1 MYKLGNKFNNNVGDI
16 MNSKIEKV
24 KKETEPKRKILKNMV
39 NAFVSG
45 GTICLIAQ
53 ILIEMFKSFFDL
65 DQIMANNLSA
75 AIMVFLGALLT
86 GIGIYDRIGQFAGAG
101 SIIPITGFANSMT
114 SSALES
120 KSEGVILGIITN
132 TFKLAGS
139 VIVVGVV
146 SSYVIGTILYI
157 IRGLS

>member
-1 MYKLGNKFNNNVGDI
+1 

-24 KKETEPKRKILKNMV
+24 KNETEPKRNLGKNV
-39 NAFVSG
+39 FQAFLSG

-53 ILIEMFKSFFDL
+53 VIIEMFKMIGL
-65 DQIMANNLSA
+65 EAKMANNLGVT
-75 AIMVFLGALLT
+75 IMVFLGAFLT
-86 GIGIYDRIGQFAGAG
+86 GVGIYDKIGQFAGAG

-114 SSALES
+114 SSAMES
-120 KSEGVILGIITN
+120 KSEGLVLGVITN

-146 SSYVIGTILYI
+146 SAYLVGTIIYI
-157 IRGLS
+157 FEVLF